1 MKNKK
6 KCLISEEV
14 GKLLIKQLQHELLNY
29 NLYKTFANFF
39 GAEGIIA
46 LETYYHERAHEEY
59 DHHDWIFHYLTEADY
74 IFEYPAI
81 EANNIKAENYIQPF
95 VDTVDR
101 EIQTT
106 QLIYA
111 IYDKCIEEKDYMTA
125 SWLFDKL
132 IKEQIEEENTSRMAL
147 TIMGHDADIFERAK
161 KVLELLKKA

>member
-1 MKNKK
+1 MKERE
-6 KCLISEEV
+6 KCLLNKEIGEMLV
-14 GKLLIKQLQHELLNY
+14 KQLQHELLNY

-39 GAEGIIA
+39 GAEGIID
-46 LETYYHERAHEEY
+46 LETYYHDRAHEEY

-95 VDTVDR
+95 TEVVNR

-106 QLIYA
+106 QMLYSIYEA
-111 IYDKCIEEKDYMTA
+111 CIEKKDYMTA

-147 TIMGHDADIFERAK
+147 TIMNHDADIFERAK
-161 KVLELLKKA
+161 RVLGLLKK